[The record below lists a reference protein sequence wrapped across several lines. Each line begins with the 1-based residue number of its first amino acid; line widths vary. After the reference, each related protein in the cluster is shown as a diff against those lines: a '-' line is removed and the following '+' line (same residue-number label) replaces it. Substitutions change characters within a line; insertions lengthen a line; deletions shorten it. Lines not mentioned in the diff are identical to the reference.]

1 MRETGK
7 RPRQQRDND
16 REERRDQHKRPFSN
30 PQESSNSDELV
41 VYRILCPDTVIGSVI
56 GKNGN
61 VINSIRQRTNARVKV
76 VDPYPGSEK
85 RVILVYCYVKHRN
98 LDADEGGDSQP
109 VCAAQDALLRVHQA
123 IIDAQDMLQMKH
135 IDSDKKNTKEANILV
150 PASQAASIIGKSGV
164 VIKRLRSNSRAFIKV
179 SPKDPSDIAHTCAM
193 SFDNFVQITGGAE
206 GVRKALFGISTIIY
220 KYPSKENI
228 PLETSVAELGSNIIV
243 ASELPVYPASNFYS
257 APDSAIPSG
266 HPGSLSILGST
277 PHVPELTLPADPHG
291 RLPIYQSVL
300 PIIPAYS
307 TPNCSGEL
315 VFRVLCPG
323 DKIGL
328 VIGRGGATIKGIR
341 QESGARIDVDD
352 AKNDREDSIITIT
365 STEATDDVKSAAV
378 EAVLLLQ
385 EKINGDGEDRMSF
398 RLLVPT
404 KVIGCLIGKGGSIVI
419 DMRKKTQADIRISK
433 GNKPRR
439 ASSSDELVEVS
450 GEADKLRD
458 ALVQI
463 VLRLRE
469 DVLKDRVDTQSSDRD
484 DKLTVATTDPLYASS
499 LSLPAILPYS
509 QQVAPMSYDRRG
521 ETERGLDIFPRR
533 SSYGYSSL
541 QVADE
546 GYGGRN
552 EGYGGLLSY
561 TSKTYEGRL
570 PHLEMAIPP
579 SGLPKVMGK
588 HGSNLDN
595 IRKISGAHIEII
607 ESKSSRHD
615 HIARIS
621 GTSEQR
627 QSAENLIK
635 AFIMS
640 T

>member
-1 MRETGK
+1 MRQTGK

-16 REERRDQHKRPFSN
+16 REERRDLHKRPFSH
-30 PQESSNSDELV
+30 PHESSNNDELV
-41 VYRILCPDTVIGSVI
+41 VYRILCPAAVIGSVI

-61 VINSIRQRTNARVKV
+61 VINSIRQHTNARVKV

-85 RVILVYCYVKHRN
+85 RVILVYCYVKHRD
-98 LDADEGGDSQP
+98 LDADEGGDSEP
-109 VCAAQDALLRVHQA
+109 VCAAQDALLRVHHA
-123 IIDAQDMLQMKH
+123 ILDAQDMLLMKH

-164 VIKRLRSNSRAFIKV
+164 VIKRLRSTSRAFIKV
-179 SPKDPSDIAHTCAM
+179 SPKDPSDIGHSCAM
-193 SFDNFVQITGGAE
+193 SFDNFVQIIGGADAI
-206 GVRKALFGISTIIY
+206 RKALFGISTIIY
-220 KYPSKENI
+220 KYPSKEII
-228 PLETSVAELGSNIIV
+228 PLETSVPELSNIIV
-243 ASELPVYPASNFYS
+243 PSELPVYPASNFYP

-266 HPGSLSILGST
+266 HPNLSILGST
-277 PHVPELTLPADPHG
+277 PYVPELTLPADHHG

-300 PIIPAYS
+300 PMIPAYS
-307 TPNCSGEL
+307 TPKCSGEL

-328 VIGRGGATIKGIR
+328 VIGRGGMTIKGIR
-341 QESGARIDVDD
+341 QESGATIDVDD

-385 EKINGDGEDRMSF
+385 EKINDNDQDRMNF
-398 RLLVPT
+398 RLLVPN
-404 KVIGCLIGKGGSIVI
+404 KVIGCLIGKAGSIVI
-419 DMRKKTQADIRISK
+419 DMRKKTHADIRISK

-450 GEADKLRD
+450 GEVDKLRD

-463 VLRLRE
+463 VLRLRD
-469 DVLKDRVDTQSSDRD
+469 DVLKDRVDRRSSERD
-484 DKLTVATTDPLYASS
+484 GKLKIATTDPLYASS
-499 LSLPAILPYS
+499 LPLPAVLPYS
-509 QQVAPMSYDRRG
+509 QEVAPLGYDRRG
-521 ETERGLDIFPRR
+521 ETERGLDIFPRSR
-533 SSYGYSSL
+533 SYGYSSF
-541 QVADE
+541 QATDE
-546 GYGGRN
+546 D
-552 EGYGGLLSY
+552 YGGLPPY
-561 TSKTYEGRL
+561 TPKAYEGRG
-570 PHLEMAIPP
+570 PHLEMTIPP

-588 HGSNLDN
+588 RGSNLEN

-607 ESKSSRHD
+607 EPKSSRHD